1 MVTDIYWTTKY
12 HSNFLHVFLFKRSI
26 VSSKVLLLVS
36 LFCVSSETH
45 NLETSSLCIYATKGG
60 SMYQALLVETVET
73 GYKNRCVTKATHVLQ
88 RKLRKD

>member
-1 MVTDIYWTTKY
+1 MVTDIYWTTKC

-60 SMYQALLVETVET
+60 VNVPGIAS
-73 GYKNRCVTKATHVLQ
+73 GDRGNWI
-88 RKLRKD
+88 